1 MHTKVHK
8 YKMFSSIIMY
18 ENDKSPNGQNIIS
31 QAYEYSHTHVTSIA
45 AFLLSVISFNGTP
58 KSYKID

>member
-1 MHTKVHK
+1 
-8 YKMFSSIIMY
+8 MY